1 MSTLISGYI
10 TLEKLEQIIAT
21 VKKKGE
27 KGFKF
32 TASISERSNQYG
44 QNIGYF
50 AEQTKEQRDAK
61 TDKWYFGNGKVFWTD
76 GKIEVAKADEVKEP
90 DAPIP
95 GNAPDDLPF

>member
-44 QNIGYF
+44 QNIVDNYRF
-50 AEQTKEQRDAK
+50 VLTINHDSSHPNFQIQIQINSSTTSSIRRQSIFLSPQYYAFVRVD
-61 TDKWYFGNGKVFWTD
+61 F
-76 GKIEVAKADEVKEP
+76 
-90 DAPIP
+90 
-95 GNAPDDLPF
+95 LPNNW